1 MTPSE
6 YVKLVGPWAPIYT
19 HVARSGQNIHI
30 GSALLHKHLRL
41 HAMDLVSKMRPLPE
55 AFWNFV
61 ENNEVSLPHIWKL
74 RHSWR
79 SALAEPIIMCASKH
93 GDFTIAG
100 RDHMLV
106 DGRHRYC
113 LAFLLQTDL
122 RVWLVSRSI
131 WRDYEIKGLPSV
143 TAAELRAEPIFK

>member
-30 GSALLHKHLRL
+30 GSTLLHRHLKCY
-41 HAMDLVSKMRPLPE
+41 ASDLTSRMKPLGE

-61 ENNEVSLPHIWKL
+61 HQNEVSLDHIWTL
-74 RHSWR
+74 RRSWQ